1 LWAGWRFARQLTQFR
16 EDEFTTCL
24 AATDEMGP
32 ENQLRWPIMLA
43 ASIFRRLRTAAA
55 RFGGAN
61 QGNVAVI
68 FAIAI
73 LPVMGFAGAAIDYS
87 RANAARSSMQAALDS
102 TALMMSKDLSSG
114 TFTLSGTPAQQS
126 TQLNAKA
133 LAYFTGLYTNSD
145 AKAGSAPAVPVI
157 NAIYTPTT
165 STGSTILI
173 TGAGTI
179 QTDFMKVLNII
190 VPGQDFSTM
199 KFSANSTTTWGN
211 VKMRVALALD
221 NTGSMADNNK
231 ISALR
236 NAVAASG
243 GLIDQLSALAQ
254 NPGDVYISVIPFAKV
269 VNVGTANSSATW
281 IDWTDWLNPPTTQP
295 ANAVGSPSK
304 QANLPG
310 NWHGIGPGMSCPF
323 TNSND
328 GFTCTSSP
336 ANGDSNVS
344 TIPSSGTYKG
354 YICPS
359 VDYNSHTLY
368 NGCWDSELVS
378 DASPQAFCTGPS
390 NKCFCPSGSSSSCNC
405 THSGSVYTC
414 TGPRYIHNWTQ
425 PAPSD
430 TTHNTSQPHIANLQ
444 VGFNYNDTSGHVP
457 TTANPNPNPYW
468 VSGATTCANPTSS
481 LNCMTPAYNNWKQAS
496 TNPISNWTGCITD
509 RFQNYDE
516 TSDAPNPL
524 VPATLFPANEYY
536 ENNIA
541 YCNSSSNPTLEP
553 IIPMTYTWA
562 SLKTAVNAMQPTGGT
577 NQSVGLAWAWQSL
590 LTTGPSPILAPA
602 EDPNTTYNRV
612 IIILSDGLNTEDRW
626 PNYGNG
632 STQNTNSSGAG
643 DIDVRQAQQCANIKA
658 AMDSNGKPKFTVYT
672 IQVNTSSPAD
682 PVSTVLQNCATDP
695 TKFFMLTSSTQIAT
709 TFTTIGT
716 ALSQLR
722 VSN

>member
-1 LWAGWRFARQLTQFR
+1 
-16 EDEFTTCL
+16 
-24 AATDEMGP
+24 
-32 ENQLRWPIMLA
+32 MLA
-43 ASIFRRLRTAAA
+43 ASIFRRLRAAAA
-55 RFGGAN
+55 RFSGAN

-68 FAIAI
+68 FGIAI
-73 LPVMGFAGAAIDYS
+73 LPVMGLVGASIDYS

-114 TFTLSGTPAQQS
+114 TFVLSGTPAQH
-126 TQLNAKA
+126 TAQLNAKA
-133 LAYFTGLYTNSD
+133 LAYFTGLYTNPD
-145 AKAGSAPAVPVI
+145 AKVTPNSLAGTVPVI
-157 NAIYTPTT
+157 TAIYTPTT
-165 STGSTILI
+165 STGSTIVL
-173 TGAGTI
+173 TGAGQI
-179 QTDFMKVLNII
+179 QTDFMKVLN
-190 VPGQDFSTM
+190 VFGTDFSNMHFNTT
-199 KFSANSTTTWGN
+199 STTTWGN

-221 NTGSMADNNK
+221 NTGSMQDNNK
-231 ISALR
+231 IVALR
-236 NAVAASG
+236 NAVAATG

-269 VNVGTANSSATW
+269 VNVGTSNSAANW

-295 ANAVGSPSK
+295 ANAVGSPSN

-310 NWHGIGPGMSCPF
+310 NWHGYGPGMTCPF

-328 GFTCTSSP
+328 GFVCTTSP
-336 ANGDSNVS
+336 ANGDSTVS

-359 VDYNSHTLY
+359 VDANSHTLY
-368 NGCWDSELVS
+368 NGCWDSELVT
-378 DASPQAFCTGPS
+378 DGTAQAFCTGPS
-390 NKCFCPSGSSSSCNC
+390 SACFCPGGSSSCSC

-414 TGPRYIHNWTQ
+414 KGPRYIHNWTQ

-430 TTHNTSQPHIANLQ
+430 TTHNMSQPHLSVQ
-444 VGFNYNDTSGHVP
+444 VGFNYNDTAAHLP
-457 TTANPNPNPYW
+457 TATNPNPNPYW
-468 VSGATTCANPTSS
+468 VSGATVCANPASS

-496 TNPISNWTGCITD
+496 TNPISNWTGCVTD

-516 TSDAPNPL
+516 TGDAPNTL

-536 ENNIA
+536 ENSIA

-553 IIPMTYTWA
+553 IIPLTYTWA
-562 SLKTAVNAMQPTGGT
+562 TLKTAVNAMQPTGGT

-590 LTTGPSPILAPA
+590 LTTGPIPAPA
-602 EDPNTTYNRV
+602 EDPSITYNRV

-626 PNYGNG
+626 SNYGNG
-632 STQNTNSSGAG
+632 STQNTNSSGLG

-658 AMDSNGKPKFTVYT
+658 AIDSKGKPMFTVYT

-682 PVSTVLQNCATDP
+682 PTSSVLQNCATDS